1 MARAAFEPFERA
13 YENSMQAIE
22 SLCASGRIVVRT
34 LGLDAPRE
42 LILAAGLVPVRLV
55 GSAAAATPRADS
67 IMGSASMGARGKRL
81 LEQLVDPS
89 VPDLPLLITQAD
101 SEQPQIFAALRELG
115 RLGETVPSDIHFL
128 DLLHIERASSRAYN
142 IRRLEQLADWLQA
155 ISGQLP
161 SLERLDAAKQSLSR
175 HRLLLER
182 LDRARIERRVSGS
195 DALRIIGASAVL
207 PVEDHSIHLESLL
220 GEVET
225 LPPLAGKPIYVTGT
239 AHESAALYASIES
252 RGAII
257 VGEDHGW
264 GSPFFRAEPTRD
276 GIYGLADPAL
286 RPVSR
291 SQSPARRADD
301 MALDV
306 ARSGAELVLH
316 LSLDGDEA
324 APWDIASAKSA
335 LRPNI
340 RFLALRSGLQGD
352 DAFRARIEAFLR
364 GEQSV
369 SEGPARGAPKPAA
382 RPAARSR
389 KSLGSVAAFGAYQRE
404 WFARIRSEVANGAP
418 FAMTNANAPQEI
430 LRALDMPFV
439 VNQWWASIVAAKQQS
454 RRYLGLLAEHGYPKD
469 VEAYSSQGLAALFDG
484 EAELAPWGGLP
495 KPDFLFA
502 IASSD
507 PTLKIFD
514 HWAREAGA
522 EAFVYERTVDPRRE
536 ITTSW
541 WEDLPER
548 WDEALEA
555 ERIDL
560 MVAELETVIGRIEAK
575 TGRSFSAERFAEVME
590 LVNSQE
596 EYYRRT
602 RDLIAR
608 TIPAP
613 IGIVDSM
620 PATMVPQW
628 HRGTVW
634 ARDAARA
641 FYEEVRARVDAGLAA
656 APNERVRL
664 MFVGRGLWSDM
675 GFYQKWEESHGAV
688 FVWSM
693 YLALAADG
701 YIRSTEGGRD
711 PMRALAARFLT
722 MGDEL
727 RMPTWAGPWHV
738 HEAKTHQVDGAV
750 ALADADP
757 FVIRALR
764 EAGVPVLELSADNF
778 NREGEDSAAI
788 EASITAFIEGPAG
801 ARAQSR
807 AEHQRVGA

>member
-1 MARAAFEPFERA
+1 
-13 YENSMQAIE
+13 
-22 SLCASGRIVVRT
+22 
-34 LGLDAPRE
+34 
-42 LILAAGLVPVRLV
+42 
-55 GSAAAATPRADS
+55 
-67 IMGSASMGARGKRL
+67 
-81 LEQLVDPS
+81 
-89 VPDLPLLITQAD
+89 
-101 SEQPQIFAALRELG
+101 
-115 RLGETVPSDIHFL
+115 
-128 DLLHIERASSRAYN
+128 
-142 IRRLEQLADWLQA
+142 
-155 ISGQLP
+155 
-161 SLERLDAAKQSLSR
+161 
-175 HRLLLER
+175 
-182 LDRARIERRVSGS
+182 
-195 DALRIIGASAVL
+195 
-207 PVEDHSIHLESLL
+207 
-220 GEVET
+220 
-225 LPPLAGKPIYVTGT
+225 
-239 AHESAALYASIES
+239 
-252 RGAII
+252 
-257 VGEDHGW
+257 
-264 GSPFFRAEPTRD
+264 
-276 GIYGLADPAL
+276 
-286 RPVSR
+286 
-291 SQSPARRADD
+291 
-301 MALDV
+301 
-306 ARSGAELVLH
+306 
-316 LSLDGDEA
+316 
-324 APWDIASAKSA
+324 
-335 LRPNI
+335 
-340 RFLALRSGLQGD
+340 
-352 DAFRARIEAFLR
+352 
-364 GEQSV
+364 
-369 SEGPARGAPKPAA
+369 
-382 RPAARSR
+382 
-389 KSLGSVAAFGAYQRE
+389 
-404 WFARIRSEVANGAP
+404 
-418 FAMTNANAPQEI
+418 
-430 LRALDMPFV
+430 
-439 VNQWWASIVAAKQQS
+439 
-454 RRYLGLLAEHGYPKD
+454 
-469 VEAYSSQGLAALFDG
+469 
-484 EAELAPWGGLP
+484 
-495 KPDFLFA
+495 
-502 IASSD
+502 
-507 PTLKIFD
+507 
-514 HWAREAGA
+514 
-522 EAFVYERTVDPRRE
+522 
-536 ITTSW
+536 
-541 WEDLPER
+541 

-560 MVAELETVIGRIEAK
+560 MVAELKTVIGRIEAK

-590 LVNSQE
+590 LVNSLE

-788 EASITAFIEGPAG
+788 EASITVFIEGPAG

-807 AEHQRVGA
+807 AEHHLVGA